1 MISDSRC
8 CCVYSGKDLATTTEI
23 SSKKHGCPQ
32 KMITKTATKPTL
44 THHAITALHNN
55 GHVHYWIQQ
64 YHDDG
69 LPQKSGYPQEK
80 LNEIHG
86 SHYDPSN
93 PVVGDEGIL
102 RSDLFESLKAWEH
115 TTDLSLCIGTSKS
128 GGMRSDSVFRAVCHR
143 SRQGIAI
150 GGVVISTRKSSDELG
165 AALKIYANSD
175 HVMEA
180 LLTQLHMYH
189 TLPNTVSSD
198 QNHMN
203 MNSWYL
209 PEYCIT
215 EEKDVFLFPSYN
227 HKGNNVHDERTN
239 PKTQPFSQYESHR
252 DEENVKHC
260 LRLDLRVGAKVV
272 IRGGVYSGSI
282 GEVIEKTHQGH
293 YHFIFKSVQPTS
305 STSPSSILSPSC
317 RRLSY
322 WQSRSMGSV
331 TGNESGYCS
340 SSPEIEPSGG
350 DTFEAFLGL
359 WWLQSAARGTVA
371 ALPVINLEDEITN

>member
-23 SSKKHGCPQ
+23 ASKKRGCPQ
-32 KMITKTATKPTL
+32 KLITKTATKPTL

-143 SRQGIAI
+143 SRQGI
-150 GGVVISTRKSSDELG
+150 S
-165 AALKIYANSD
+165 
-175 HVMEA
+175 
-180 LLTQLHMYH
+180 
-189 TLPNTVSSD
+189 
-198 QNHMN
+198 
-203 MNSWYL
+203 
-209 PEYCIT
+209 
-215 EEKDVFLFPSYN
+215 FL
-227 HKGNNVHDERTN
+227 
-239 PKTQPFSQYESHR
+239 QP
-252 DEENVKHC
+252 
-260 LRLDLRVGAKVV
+260 
-272 IRGGVYSGSI
+272 
-282 GEVIEKTHQGH
+282 QG
-293 YHFIFKSVQPTS
+293 
-305 STSPSSILSPSC
+305 
-317 RRLSY
+317 
-322 WQSRSMGSV
+322 
-331 TGNESGYCS
+331 
-340 SSPEIEPSGG
+340 
-350 DTFEAFLGL
+350 
-359 WWLQSAARGTVA
+359 
-371 ALPVINLEDEITN
+371 